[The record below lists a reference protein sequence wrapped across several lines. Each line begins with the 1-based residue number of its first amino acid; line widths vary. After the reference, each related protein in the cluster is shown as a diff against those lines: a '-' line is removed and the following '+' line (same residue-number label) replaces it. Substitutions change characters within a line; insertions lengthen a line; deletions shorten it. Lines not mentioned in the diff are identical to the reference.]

1 MKRTS
6 GLVSVAFLAG
16 LALGLFARNAGLEA
30 LLRRSTRTADLAA
43 IEKLHRVDVEA
54 TFTEDPSYVAKLWS
68 DDAVNLVFPTPAVGI
83 KAIGE
88 AFQKFWAQYPDFRV
102 LKYTPNIRDVQIA
115 DGWAIEVIHSEATFK
130 MSAKDDPVSVQT
142 DGIRVLK
149 RQSDGSWKF
158 ALVGLK

>member
-1 MKRTS
+1 M
-6 GLVSVAFLAG
+6 AFLVG
-16 LALGLFARNAGLEA
+16 LAVGFFARSTA
-30 LLRRSTRTADLAA
+30 RRAFPQRDIHAADMAA
-43 IEKLHRVDVEA
+43 IEKLHQVDVEA
-54 TFTEDPSYVAKLWS
+54 TFTEDPSYVPKLWS
-68 DDAVNLVFPTPAVGI
+68 DDAVNLVFPAPAVGI

-88 AFQKFWAQYPDFRV
+88 AFQKFWAQYPDFHV
-102 LKYTPNIRDVQIA
+102 LKYTPNIKNIQIA
-115 DGWAIEVIHSEATFK
+115 DGWALEVIHSEATFK